1 MDEFRYKL
9 FSLSLKGNMKQVLFI
24 LFTIIAIGIAKA
36 QQPTINT
43 STDIYLQLKKLKV
56 LGSVLY
62 IAAHPDDENNTL
74 LPYLAKEKM
83 YRTAYLSLTRGDG
96 GQNLIGSEQGV
107 DLGLIR
113 TQELLAARK
122 IDGAEQYFSRA
133 YEFGF
138 SKTSNETLH
147 IWDSIKVLS
156 DVVWMIRK
164 FQPDVIITRFP
175 PDSRAGHGHHA
186 ASAILAN
193 EAFAIA
199 ADSTKFIEQFSY
211 GVKPFKA
218 KRILWNTYNFGSFN
232 TTSESQ
238 LKIDIGGYNSWLG
251 KSYGEIGAEA
261 RSMHKS
267 QGEGRPRRRGQL
279 LEYFSHTAGDT
290 AKTDLF
296 DGIDISWKKNPNGSK
311 IEGVIDL
318 IISRY
323 NFEKPE
329 ASIPSLVQLYK
340 GIQAIQPSNWRDKK
354 LQEVQAIIE
363 ACSGLFVEATTSQEY
378 VVQGDSLKASFFIN
392 NRKSVNAS
400 LKKIEMEGM
409 DSVFSKPLL
418 ANENVSF
425 TKSFYVPQ
433 DKPLTQPYWLQEPQE
448 KGMFVVKN
456 QQLIGNADSKPAYEL
471 NFTVNIEGVN
481 FIIPKSIQYKYVDPV
496 KGELYQPLQVFPIAT
511 VEVDDEEKMV
521 INGKEIKGNI
531 KVKAFKL
538 NTEFKARFTTLTK
551 EGFHTEVF
559 DSSFIS
565 SDKIK
570 MSEFEYKLYHKEFP
584 YEFST
589 IANNKVKYIY
599 DLSLHQIKYD
609 HIPTITYF
617 TNAKINTHKLD
628 VKTVGNKIAYIVGA
642 GDKVPEALQ
651 QLGYSVDVLNEKD
664 VTANNLLQY
673 QAIIT
678 GIRAYNLNEWLISK
692 NEVMNEY
699 IKNGGN
705 LIIQYLRNN
714 LVNGKKIQVGP
725 YPFTLNAQS
734 RVTEEDAVVNF
745 TLPNHSVLNFPNKIT
760 AQDFDGWVQ
769 ERSTYQAENLDAN
782 FETPLTMNDKND
794 KPSNGSLAIAKYGKG
809 NIAYVSL
816 AMFRQLPAGI
826 AGAYRLMAN
835 IIALPRNN

>member
-1 MDEFRYKL
+1 MIRKVMML
-9 FSLSLKGNMKQVLFI
+9 ILVIMLVNLSKS
-24 LFTIIAIGIAKA
+24 
-36 QQPTINT
+36 QQPIINT

-74 LPYLAKEKM
+74 LPYLTKEKM

-138 SKTSNETLH
+138 SKTSSETLH
-147 IWDSIKVLS
+147 IWDSVKVLS

-175 PDSRAGHGHHA
+175 PDARAGHGHHA

-193 EAFAIA
+193 EAFFAA
-199 ADSTKFIEQFSY
+199 ADSTKFPEQFKY
-211 GVKPFKA
+211 GVKPYQA
-218 KRILWNTYNFGSFN
+218 KRIVWNTYNFGGNN
-232 TTSESQ
+232 TTNDSQ
-238 LKIDIGGYNSWLG
+238 LKIDIGGYSSLLG

-261 RSMHKS
+261 RTMHKS

-279 LEYFSHTAGDT
+279 IEYFSHTAGDT
-290 AKTDLF
+290 AKIDLL
-296 DGIDISWKKNPNGSK
+296 DGIDISWKKFPNGSK

-329 ASIPSLVQLYK
+329 ASIPSLVQLYR
-340 GIQAIQPSNWRDKK
+340 GIQAMQPSNWRDKK
-354 LQEVQAIIE
+354 LLEVQNIIE
-363 ACSGLFVEATTSQEY
+363 ACSGLFIESTTSQEY
-378 VVQGDSLKASFFIN
+378 VVQGDSLKAIFFIN
-392 NRKSVNAS
+392 NRKGVNAS
-400 LKKIEMEGM
+400 LKKIDMEGM
-409 DSVFSKPLL
+409 DSVFSKTLSP
-418 ANENVSF
+418 NENISF
-425 TKSFYVPQ
+425 SESFYVPQ

-456 QQLIGNADSKPAYEL
+456 QILIGNADSKPAYEL
-471 NFTVNIEGVN
+471 NFTVNIEGQN

-521 INGKEIKGNI
+521 RENSATAKITITANKNNI
-531 KVKAFKL
+531 EVRPRIGLNIDGGYNYKYEDIDKVATL
-538 NTEFKARFTTLTK
+538 N
-551 EGFHTEVF
+551 
-559 DSSFIS
+559 
-565 SDKIK
+565 
-570 MSEFEYKLYHKEFP
+570 EYKKSVDFTHQIKYAKQSYEVSGLTDKER
-584 YEFST
+584 
-589 IANNKVKYIY
+589 NNVIQF
-599 DLSLHQIKYD
+599 SLHQIKYD

-617 TNAKINTHKLD
+617 TKAKINTHKLD
-628 VKTVGNKIAYIVGA
+628 AKIIGNKIGYIVGA

-651 QLGYSVDVLNEKD
+651 QLGYEVDILTEKD
-664 VTANNLLQY
+664 FTENNIKQY

-678 GIRAYNLNEWLISK
+678 GIRSYNLLEWLTTK
-692 NEVMNEY
+692 NNVMNDY
-699 IKNGGN
+699 INNGGN
-705 LIIQYLRNN
+705 LIVQYLRSP

-725 YPFTLNAQS
+725 YNFSVNAQS

-745 TLPNHSVLNFPNKIT
+745 SLSNHPVLNYPNKIT
-760 AQDFDGWVQ
+760 AQDFDGWIQ

-816 AMFRQLPAGI
+816 AMFRQIPAGV

-835 IIALPRNN
+835 LIALPQKKN

>member
-1 MDEFRYKL
+1 MKKFFL
-9 FSLSLKGNMKQVLFI
+9 LLLSIVFCYNI
-24 LFTIIAIGIAKA
+24 LMA
-36 QQPTINT
+36 QQPVTYT
-43 STDIYLQLKKLKV
+43 STDIYLHLKKLKV

-62 IAAHPDDENNTL
+62 IAAHPDDENNAL

-96 GQNLIGSEQGV
+96 GQNLIGNEQGV

-133 YEFGF
+133 YEFGY
-138 SKTSNETLH
+138 SKTSDETLK
-147 IWDSIKVLS
+147 IWDKEKVLS
-156 DVVWMIRK
+156 DVVWIIRK

-175 PDSRAGHGHHA
+175 PDARAGHGHHQ

-193 EAFAIA
+193 EAFFDA
-199 ADSTKFIEQFSY
+199 ADSTKFPEQFKY
-211 GVKPFKA
+211 GVKPHQA
-218 KRILWNTYNFGSFN
+218 KRIVWNTYNFGGNN
-232 TTSESQ
+232 TTNDSQ

-261 RSMHKS
+261 RTMHKS

-290 AKTDLF
+290 AKLDLL
-296 DGIDISWKKNPNGSK
+296 DGIDMSWKKFPNGNK

-329 ASIPSLVQLYK
+329 NSIPSLVQLYK
-340 GIQAIQPSNWRDKK
+340 GIQAILPSNWRDKK

-363 ACSGLFVEATTSQEY
+363 ACCGLFVEATTSQEY
-378 VVQGDSLKASFFIN
+378 VVQGDSLKATFFIN
-392 NRKSVNAS
+392 NRKGVNAS
-400 LKKIEMEGM
+400 LKKIQMEGL
-409 DSVFSKPLL
+409 DSTFVKTLL
-418 ANENVSF
+418 PNENVSF

-433 DKPLTQPYWLQEPQE
+433 DKPLTQLYWLQEPQE

-456 QQLIGNADSKPAYEL
+456 QTLIGNADSKPAYEL

-496 KGELYQPLQVFPIAT
+496 KGELYQPLQVLPIAT

-521 INGKEIKGNI
+521 RENLVDVSLRVKSYKPNISLYHNYLNYFSRGGTNKVSDSTIKFFNGKSLAEINYTLPLSNKPYHFYVFENFE
-531 KVKAFKL
+531 KV
-538 NTEFKARFTTLTK
+538 NVE
-551 EGFHTEVF
+551 
-559 DSSFIS
+559 
-565 SDKIK
+565 
-570 MSEFEYKLYHKEFP
+570 
-584 YEFST
+584 
-589 IANNKVKYIY
+589 NKT
-599 DLSLHQIKYD
+599 LHQIKYD

-628 VKTVGNKIAYIVGA
+628 VKTAGNKIGYIVGA

-664 VTANNLLQY
+664 VNVNNLIQY

-678 GIRAYNLNEWLISK
+678 GIRAYNLNEWLTSK
-692 NEVMNEY
+692 NEVINEY

-725 YPFTLNAQS
+725 YPFTVNAQS
-734 RVTEEDAVVNF
+734 RVTEEDAIVNF
-745 TLPNHSVLNFPNKIT
+745 NLPNHSVLNFPNKIT
-760 AQDFDGWVQ
+760 TQDFDGWIQ

-782 FETPLTMNDKND
+782 FETPLSMNDKND
-794 KPSNGSLAIAKYGKG
+794 KPSKGSLAIAKYGKG
-809 NIAYVSL
+809 NVAYLSL
-816 AMFRQLPAGI
+816 AMFRQLPAGV

-835 IIALPRNN
+835 LIALPQNKN

>member
-1 MDEFRYKL
+1 MKKL
-9 FSLSLKGNMKQVLFI
+9 FLIIFLLSNFLSS
-24 LFTIIAIGIAKA
+24 KA
-36 QQPTINT
+36 QQPIINT
-43 STDIYLQLKKLKV
+43 STDVYLQLKKLKV

-147 IWDSIKVLS
+147 IWDSVKVLS

-193 EAFAIA
+193 TAFEIA
-199 ADSTKFIEQFSY
+199 ADSTKFPEQFNY
-211 GVKPFKA
+211 GVESFKA
-218 KRILWNTYNFGSFN
+218 KRIVWNTYNFGSFN
-232 TTSESQ
+232 TTAENQ
-238 LKIDIGGYNSWLG
+238 LKIDIGGYNSLLG

-267 QGEGRPRRRGQL
+267 QGEGRPRRRGPL
-279 LEYFSHTAGDT
+279 FEYFSHTAGDT

-296 DGIDISWKKNPNGSK
+296 DGIDISWKKIPNGSK
-311 IEGVIDL
+311 IEGVINL
-318 IISRY
+318 IISKY

-340 GIQAIQPSNWRDKK
+340 GIQAMQPSNWRDKK

-363 ACSGLFVEATTSQEY
+363 ACSGLFIEATTSQEY

-392 NRKSVNAS
+392 NRKGVNAS
-400 LKKIEMEGM
+400 LKRIEMEGM
-409 DSVFSKPLL
+409 DSVFTKALL
-418 ANENVSF
+418 PNENVSF
-425 TKSFYVPQ
+425 TKNFYVPQ

-456 QQLIGNADSKPAYEL
+456 QTLIGNADSKPAYEL
-471 NFTVNIEGVN
+471 NFIVNIEGVN

-511 VEVDDEEKMV
+511 VEVDDEEKMLLHNRP
-521 INGKEIKGNI
+521 ILDG
-531 KVKAFKL
+531 KVKIVSYKKSLKLLFDRNAEKLKSKLYFDKGTLDFTSQNSFKE
-538 NTEFKARFTTLTK
+538 NIYANISGTENVYKIEPINA
-551 EGFHTEVF
+551 E
-559 DSSFIS
+559 DSSVC
-565 SDKIK
+565 
-570 MSEFEYKLYHKEFP
+570 
-584 YEFST
+584 
-589 IANNKVKYIY
+589 NKT
-599 DLSLHQIKYD
+599 LHQIKYD

-628 VKTVGNKIAYIVGA
+628 VKTVGNKIGYIVGA
-642 GDKVPEALQ
+642 GDKVPESLQ
-651 QLGYSVDVLNEKD
+651 QLGYAVDILTEKD
-664 VTANNLLQY
+664 FTENNVKQY

-678 GIRAYNLNEWLISK
+678 GIRSYNLLEWLTTK
-692 NEVMNEY
+692 NNVMNDY
-699 IKNGGN
+699 INNGGN
-705 LIIQYLRNN
+705 LIVQYLRNP
-714 LVNGKKIQVGP
+714 LVNGKKMQVGP
-725 YPFTLNAQS
+725 YNFSVNAQS

-745 TLPNHSVLNFPNKIT
+745 SLPNHFALNFPNKIT
-760 AQDFDGWVQ
+760 TQDFDGWIQ
-769 ERSTYQAENLDAN
+769 ERSTYQAENLDVN
-782 FETPLTMNDKND
+782 FESPLTMNDKNE

-816 AMFRQLPAGI
+816 AMFRQLPAGV

-835 IIALPRNN
+835 LIALPPNK

>member
-1 MDEFRYKL
+1 ML
-9 FSLSLKGNMKQVLFI
+9 VNLSKS
-24 LFTIIAIGIAKA
+24 
-36 QQPTINT
+36 QQPIINT

-74 LPYLAKEKM
+74 LPYLTKEKM

-133 YEFGF
+133 YEFGY
-138 SKTSNETLH
+138 SKTSDETLK
-147 IWDSIKVLS
+147 IWDKEKVLS
-156 DVVWMIRK
+156 DVVWVIRK
-164 FQPDVIITRFP
+164 FQPDVIVTRFP
-175 PDSRAGHGHHA
+175 PDARAGHGHHQ

-193 EAFAIA
+193 EAFFAA
-199 ADSTKFIEQFSY
+199 ADSTKFPEQFKY
-211 GVKPFKA
+211 GVKPHQA
-218 KRILWNTYNFGSFN
+218 KRIVWNTYNFGGNN
-232 TTSESQ
+232 TTNDSQ
-238 LKIDIGGYNSWLG
+238 LKIDIGGYSSLLG

-261 RSMHKS
+261 RTMHKS

-279 LEYFSHTAGDT
+279 IEYFSHTAGDT
-290 AKTDLF
+290 AKIDLL
-296 DGIDISWKKNPNGSK
+296 DGIDISWKKFPNGSK

-340 GIQAIQPSNWRDKK
+340 GIQAMHPSNWRDKK
-354 LQEVQAIIE
+354 LQEVQNIIE
-363 ACSGLFVEATTSQEY
+363 ACSGLFIESTTSQEY
-378 VVQGDSLKASFFIN
+378 VVQGDSLKATFFIN
-392 NRKSVNAS
+392 NRKGVNAS
-400 LKKIEMEGM
+400 LKKIEMEGI
-409 DSVFSKPLL
+409 DSVFSKTLL
-418 ANENVSF
+418 PNENVSF
-425 TKSFYVPQ
+425 NKNFYVPL

-456 QQLIGNADSKPAYEL
+456 QTLIGNADSKPAYEL

-481 FIIPKSIQYKYVDPV
+481 FIIPKSVQYKYVDPV

-521 INGKEIKGNI
+521 KDNLVDVSI
-531 KVKAFKL
+531 KVKSYKP
-538 NTEFKARFTTLTK
+538 N
-551 EGFHTEVF
+551 
-559 DSSFIS
+559 IS
-565 SDKIK
+565 LYHCYFNNFGRGGADKI
-570 MSEFEYKLYHKEFP
+570 SD
-584 YEFST
+584 ST
-589 IANNKVKYIY
+589 IKFFNGRTLAEINYTLPFSNKPYNFSVFENIEKVNVENKT
-599 DLSLHQIKYD
+599 LHQIKYD
-609 HIPTITYF
+609 HIPTIIYF

-628 VKTVGNKIAYIVGA
+628 VKTVGNKIGYIVGA

-651 QLGYSVDVLNEKD
+651 QLGYEVDILTEKD
-664 VTANNLLQY
+664 FTENNIKQY

-678 GIRAYNLNEWLISK
+678 GIRSYNLLEWLTTK
-692 NEVMNEY
+692 NNVMNDY
-699 IKNGGN
+699 INNGGN
-705 LIIQYLRNN
+705 LIVQYLRSP

-725 YPFTLNAQS
+725 YNFSVNAQS

-745 TLPNHSVLNFPNKIT
+745 TLPNHPVLSFPNKIT
-760 AQDFDGWVQ
+760 AQDFDGWIQ

-816 AMFRQLPAGI
+816 AMFRQMPAGV

-835 IIALPRNN
+835 LIALPQKKN

>member
-1 MDEFRYKL
+1 
-9 FSLSLKGNMKQVLFI
+9 MKQVFLF
-24 LFTIIAIGIAKA
+24 LLSIIFIKSA
-36 QQPTINT
+36 QSQLPIINT

-62 IAAHPDDENNTL
+62 IAAHPDDENNAL

-133 YEFGF
+133 YEFGY
-138 SKTSNETLH
+138 SKTSDETLK
-147 IWDSIKVLS
+147 IWDKEKVLS

-164 FQPDVIITRFP
+164 FQPDVIVTRFP
-175 PDSRAGHGHHA
+175 PDARAGHGHHQ

-193 EAFAIA
+193 EAFSAA
-199 ADSTKFIEQFSY
+199 ADSTKFTEQFKY
-211 GVKPFKA
+211 GVKPHQA
-218 KRILWNTYNFGSFN
+218 KRIVWNTYNFGGNN
-232 TTSESQ
+232 TTNDSQ

-261 RSMHKS
+261 RTMHKS

-290 AKTDLF
+290 AKTDLM
-296 DGIDISWKKNPNGSK
+296 DGIDISWKKIANGGK

-323 NFEKPE
+323 SFEKPE

-340 GIQAIQPSNWRDKK
+340 ALQSVQPSNWRDKK

-363 ACSGLFVEATTSQEY
+363 ACSGLFIEATTSQEY
-378 VVQGDSLKASFFIN
+378 VVQGDSLKATFFIN
-392 NRKSVNAS
+392 NRKGVNAS
-400 LKKIEMEGM
+400 LKKIEMEGL

-418 ANENVSF
+418 VNENLSF

-471 NFTVNIEGVN
+471 NFTVNIEGQS

-521 INGKEIKGNI
+521 INNSIVTIATLRSYKPNSKYYHYFKEFYNDGYITKSSPI
-531 KVKAFKL
+531 KV
-538 NTEFKARFTTLTK
+538 
-551 EGFHTEVF
+551 
-559 DSSFIS
+559 
-565 SDKIK
+565 
-570 MSEFEYKLYHKEFP
+570 EFEKGKTVDEIVHAFTAKNKLYEFCIT
-584 YEFST
+584 ED
-589 IANNKVKYIY
+589 IEKGIIENKT
-599 DLSLHQIKYD
+599 LHQIKYD

-617 TNAKINTHKLD
+617 TNAKISTHKLD
-628 VKTVGNKIAYIVGA
+628 VKIVGSKI
-642 GDKVPEALQ
+642 GL
-651 QLGYSVDVLNEKD
+651 YSWC
-664 VTANNLLQY
+664 
-673 QAIIT
+673 
-678 GIRAYNLNEWLISK
+678 R
-692 NEVMNEY
+692 
-699 IKNGGN
+699 
-705 LIIQYLRNN
+705 R
-714 LVNGKKIQVGP
+714 
-725 YPFTLNAQS
+725 
-734 RVTEEDAVVNF
+734 
-745 TLPNHSVLNFPNKIT
+745 
-760 AQDFDGWVQ
+760 
-769 ERSTYQAENLDAN
+769 
-782 FETPLTMNDKND
+782 
-794 KPSNGSLAIAKYGKG
+794 
-809 NIAYVSL
+809 
-816 AMFRQLPAGI
+816 
-826 AGAYRLMAN
+826 
-835 IIALPRNN
+835 

>member
-1 MDEFRYKL
+1 
-9 FSLSLKGNMKQVLFI
+9 MKQFFLI
-24 LFTIIAIGIAKA
+24 LTSIICVIVAKS
-36 QQPTINT
+36 QQPIINT

-62 IAAHPDDENNTL
+62 IAAHPDDENNAL

-138 SKTSNETLH
+138 SKTSSETLH
-147 IWDSIKVLS
+147 IWDSVKVLS

-164 FQPDVIITRFP
+164 FQPDVIVTRFP
-175 PDSRAGHGHHA
+175 PDARAGHGHHQ
-186 ASAILAN
+186 ASAIIAN
-193 EAFAIA
+193 EAFFAA
-199 ADSTKFIEQFSY
+199 ADSTKFPEQFKY
-211 GVKPFKA
+211 GVKPHQA
-218 KRILWNTYNFGSFN
+218 KRIVWNTYNFGGNN
-232 TTSESQ
+232 TTNDSQ
-238 LKIDIGGYNSWLG
+238 LKIDIGGYNSLLG

-261 RSMHKS
+261 RTMHKS

-290 AKTDLF
+290 AKIDLL
-296 DGIDISWKKNPNGSK
+296 DGVNISWKKIANSYK
-311 IEGVIDL
+311 IEGIIDMA
-318 IISRY
+318 IAKF

-329 ASIPSLVQLYK
+329 ASVPILIQLYK
-340 GIQAIQPSNWRDKK
+340 AMQAIQPSNWRDKK
-354 LQEVQAIIE
+354 LQEVQTIIE
-363 ACSGLFVEATTSQEY
+363 ACSGLFIEATTNQEY
-378 VVQGDSLKASFFIN
+378 VVHGDSLKATFSIN
-392 NRKSVNAS
+392 NRKGINTS
-400 LKKIEMEGM
+400 LKKIQMEGM
-409 DSVFSKPLL
+409 DSVFAKTLL
-418 ANENVSF
+418 PNENISF

-471 NFTVNIEGVN
+471 NFTINIEGLN
-481 FIIPKSIQYKYVDPV
+481 FIVPKSVQYKYVDPV

-511 VEVDDEEKMV
+511 VEVDNEEKM
-521 INGKEIKGNI
+521 EIVGEVPDASNI
-531 KVKAFKL
+531 KVKVFKSNQKL
-538 NTEFKARFTTLTK
+538 KQSFSINNVKTILENSVLDFGNTETIKTIRFANLNK
-551 EGFHTEVF
+551 QPVNYQFGCIDFY
-559 DSSFIS
+559 DSLLF
-565 SDKIK
+565 
-570 MSEFEYKLYHKEFP
+570 Y
-584 YEFST
+584 
-589 IANNKVKYIY
+589 NKT
-599 DLSLHQIKYD
+599 LHQIKYD
-609 HIPTITYF
+609 HIPTISYF

-628 VKTVGNKIAYIVGA
+628 VKTIGNKIGYIVGA
-642 GDKVPEALQ
+642 GDKVPESLQ
-651 QLGYSVDVLNEKD
+651 QLAYSVDVITEKD
-664 VTANNLLQY
+664 ITANNLAQY

-678 GIRAYNLNEWLISK
+678 GIRAYNLNEWLTSK
-692 NEVMNEY
+692 NEVINEY

-725 YPFTLNAQS
+725 YPFTVNAQS
-734 RVTEEDAVVNF
+734 RITEEDAVVNF
-745 TLPNHSVLNFPNKIT
+745 ALPNHSVLNFPNKIT
-760 AQDFDGWVQ
+760 AQDFHGWIQ

-809 NIAYVSL
+809 NVAYVSL
-816 AMFRQLPAGI
+816 AMFRQLPAGV

-835 IIALPRNN
+835 LIALPQNKK

>member
-1 MDEFRYKL
+1 L
-9 FSLSLKGNMKQVLFI
+9 
-24 LFTIIAIGIAKA
+24 A
-36 QQPTINT
+36 QQPTTYT

-62 IAAHPDDENNTL
+62 VAAHPDDENNTL

-133 YEFGF
+133 FEFGY
-138 SKTSNETLH
+138 SKTSDETFKF
-147 IWDSIKVLS
+147 WDKEQVLS

-175 PDSRAGHGHHA
+175 PDVRAGHGHHQ

-193 EAFAIA
+193 EAFFAA
-199 ADSTKFIEQFSY
+199 ADSTKFIEQFKY
-211 GVKPFKA
+211 GVKPHQA
-218 KRILWNTYNFGSFN
+218 KRIVWNTYNFGGNN
-232 TTSESQ
+232 TTNDSQ

-261 RSMHKS
+261 RTMHKS

-290 AKTDLF
+290 AKTDLL
-296 DGIDISWKKNPNGSK
+296 DGVDISWKKIANSYK
-311 IEGVIDL
+311 IEGIIDMVIAKF
-318 IISRY
+318 

-329 ASIPSLVQLYK
+329 ASVPMLVQLFK
-340 GIQAIQPSNWRDKK
+340 AMQSIQPSYWRDKK

-363 ACSGLFVEATTSQEY
+363 ACSGLFIETTTSQEY
-378 VVQGDSLKASFFIN
+378 VVQGDSLKATFFIN
-392 NRKSVNAS
+392 NRKGVNAS
-400 LKKIEMEGM
+400 LKKVEMDGL
-409 DSVFSKPLL
+409 DSVLSKTLL
-418 ANENVSF
+418 PNENLTF
-425 TKSFYVPQ
+425 TKSFYVSQ
-433 DKPLTQPYWLQEPQE
+433 NKALTQPYWLQEQQE
-448 KGMFVVKN
+448 KGMFIVKN
-456 QQLIGNADSKPAYEL
+456 QQLIGNADSKPAFEL
-471 NFTVNIEGVN
+471 NFTVNIEGQN
-481 FIIPKSIQYKYVDPV
+481 FIVPKSIQYKYVDPV

-511 VEVDDEEKMV
+511 VIVDDENKMAINEKDVDGDLKIIAYKSNLNVTLLDMNNV
-521 INGKEIKGNI
+521 RENSSLTYDKTEFFFKTENKFQETKYKIQQNNKGNYGI
-531 KVKAFKL
+531 DGG
-538 NTEFKARFTTLTK
+538 NFTIRGK
-551 EGFHTEVF
+551 DNSV
-559 DSSFIS
+559 
-565 SDKIK
+565 
-570 MSEFEYKLYHKEFP
+570 
-584 YEFST
+584 
-589 IANNKVKYIY
+589 NKT
-599 DLSLHQIKYD
+599 LHQIKYD

-628 VKTVGNKIAYIVGA
+628 VKTVGNKIAYIIGA

-651 QLGYSVDVLNEKD
+651 QLGYSVDILNEKE
-664 VTANNLLQY
+664 VTVNNLSQY

-678 GIRAYNLNEWLISK
+678 GIRAYNLNEWLTAK
-692 NEVMNEY
+692 NEVINDY

-705 LIIQYLRNN
+705 FIIQYLRNN

-725 YPFTLNAQS
+725 YPFTVNAQS
-734 RVTEEDAVVNF
+734 RVTEEEAIVNF
-745 TLPNHSVLNFPNKIT
+745 TLPNHAVLNFPNKIT
-760 AQDFDGWVQ
+760 AQDFDGWIQ

-782 FETPLTMNDKND
+782 FETPLAMNDKND

-809 NIAYVSL
+809 NVAYVSL
-816 AMFRQLPAGI
+816 AMFRQLPAGV

-835 IIALPRNN
+835 LIAMSQNKN

>member
-1 MDEFRYKL
+1 MKKHLIGFL
-9 FSLSLKGNMKQVLFI
+9 FSLFVINIV
-24 LFTIIAIGIAKA
+24 AA
-36 QQPTINT
+36 QQPIINT

-113 TQELLAARK
+113 THELLAARK

-133 YEFGF
+133 YEFGY

-147 IWDSIKVLS
+147 IWDSVKVLS

-193 EAFAIA
+193 TAFDVA
-199 ADSTKFIEQFSY
+199 ADSTKFTEQFNY

-218 KRILWNTYNFGSFN
+218 KRIVWNTYNFGSFN
-232 TTSESQ
+232 TTAENQ
-238 LKIDIGGYNSWLG
+238 LKIDIGGYNALLG

-261 RSMHKS
+261 RTMHKS
-267 QGEGRPRRRGQL
+267 QGEGRPRRRGPL
-279 LEYFSHTAGDT
+279 FEYFSHTAGDT

-296 DGIDISWKKNPNGSK
+296 DGIDVSWKKIPNGSK

-329 ASIPSLVQLYK
+329 ASISSLVQLYK
-340 GIQAIQPSNWRDKK
+340 GIQATQPSNWRDKK
-354 LQEVQAIIE
+354 LQELQNIIE

-378 VVQGDSLKASFFIN
+378 VVQGDSLKATFFIN
-392 NRKSVNAS
+392 NRKGVNAS

-409 DSVFSKPLL
+409 DSAFSKPLL

-456 QQLIGNADSKPAYEL
+456 QTLIGNADSKPAYEL

-481 FIIPKSIQYKYVDPV
+481 FIIPKSVQYKYVDPV

-511 VEVDDEEKMV
+511 VEVDDEEKM
-521 INGKEIKGNI
+521 
-531 KVKAFKL
+531 
-538 NTEFKARFTTLTK
+538 
-551 EGFHTEVF
+551 
-559 DSSFIS
+559 
-565 SDKIK
+565 
-570 MSEFEYKLYHKEFP
+570 
-584 YEFST
+584 
-589 IANNKVKYIY
+589 
-599 DLSLHQIKYD
+599 
-609 HIPTITYF
+609 
-617 TNAKINTHKLD
+617 
-628 VKTVGNKIAYIVGA
+628 
-642 GDKVPEALQ
+642 
-651 QLGYSVDVLNEKD
+651 
-664 VTANNLLQY
+664 
-673 QAIIT
+673 
-678 GIRAYNLNEWLISK
+678 
-692 NEVMNEY
+692 
-699 IKNGGN
+699 
-705 LIIQYLRNN
+705 
-714 LVNGKKIQVGP
+714 
-725 YPFTLNAQS
+725 
-734 RVTEEDAVVNF
+734 
-745 TLPNHSVLNFPNKIT
+745 
-760 AQDFDGWVQ
+760 
-769 ERSTYQAENLDAN
+769 
-782 FETPLTMNDKND
+782 
-794 KPSNGSLAIAKYGKG
+794 
-809 NIAYVSL
+809 
-816 AMFRQLPAGI
+816 
-826 AGAYRLMAN
+826 
-835 IIALPRNN
+835 

>member
-1 MDEFRYKL
+1 MYMKKL
-9 FSLSLKGNMKQVLFI
+9 FLFF
-24 LFTIIAIGIAKA
+24 LIAIFCFKTNA
-36 QQPTINT
+36 QQPIIST
-43 STDIYLQLKKLKV
+43 STDIFMQIKKLKV
-56 LGSVLY
+56 LGSILY
-62 IAAHPDDENNTL
+62 IAAHPDDENNAL

-133 YEFGF
+133 YEFGY
-138 SKTSNETLH
+138 SKTANETLH
-147 IWDSIKVLS
+147 IWDSVKVLS

-164 FQPDVIITRFP
+164 FQPDVIVTRFP
-175 PDSRAGHGHHA
+175 PDARAGHGHHA

-193 EAFAIA
+193 TAFAIA
-199 ADSTKFIEQFSY
+199 ADSTKFIEQFKY
-211 GVKPFKA
+211 GVKPHQA
-218 KRILWNTYNFGSFN
+218 KRIVWNTYNFGGNN

-261 RSMHKS
+261 RTMHKS
-267 QGEGRPRRRGQL
+267 QGEGRPRRRGTL

-290 AKTDLF
+290 AKTDLM
-296 DGIDISWKKNPNGSK
+296 DGIDISWIKIPNGNK

-318 IISRY
+318 ILSRY
-323 NFEKPE
+323 SFEKPE

-354 LQEVQAIIE
+354 LQEVQTIIE
-363 ACSGLFVEATTSQEY
+363 ACSGLFVEATTAQEY
-378 VVQGDSLKASFFIN
+378 VVQGDSLKATFFIN
-392 NRKSVNAS
+392 NRKGVNAS
-400 LKKIEMEGM
+400 LKKIEMEGL
-409 DSVFSKPLL
+409 DSIFSKSLL
-418 ANENVSF
+418 PNENVSF

-456 QQLIGNADSKPAYEL
+456 QALIGNADSKPAYEL
-471 NFTVNIEGVN
+471 NFTINIEGQN

-511 VEVDDEEKMV
+511 VEVDNEEKIMPEFLVDV
-521 INGKEIKGNI
+521 II
-531 KVKAFKL
+531 
-538 NTEFKARFTTLTK
+538 
-551 EGFHTEVF
+551 
-559 DSSFIS
+559 
-565 SDKIK
+565 KIK
-570 MSEFEYKLYHKEFP
+570 NYRPNLKLVHFNKLKSRTGQGSRFDFKYKDTLIFANNNEYKEVSYKLFNHNVP
-584 YEFST
+584 YEFYVT
-589 IANNKVKYIY
+589 EDIGKGIDFNKT
-599 DLSLHQIKYD
+599 LHQIKYD

-628 VKTVGNKIAYIVGA
+628 VKIIGSKIAYIIGA

-651 QLGYSVDVLNEKD
+651 QLGYSVDVVNEKD
-664 VTANNLLQY
+664 MTANNLAQY

-678 GIRAYNLNEWLISK
+678 GIRAYNLNEWLTSK
-692 NEVMNEY
+692 NEVINEY

-725 YPFTLNAQS
+725 YNFSVNAQS
-734 RVTEEDAVVNF
+734 RITEEDAVVNF
-745 TLPNHSVLNFPNKIT
+745 NLPNHSVLNYPNKIT
-760 AQDFDGWVQ
+760 AQDFDGWIQ

-782 FETPLTMNDKND
+782 FETPLTMSDKND

-809 NIAYVSL
+809 NVAYISL
-816 AMFRQLPAGI
+816 AMFRQLPAGV

-835 IIALPRNN
+835 IIALPQNK